1 MKRNIKAAGITALIL
16 AGVCGLSWTIITYT
30 EQVVKVFAGANIVAL
45 IIMMFLLVRN
55 RIK

>member
-1 MKRNIKAAGITALIL
+1 MKRNIKAVGITLLIL
-16 AGVCGLSWTIITYT
+16 IGVCGLSWTIITYT